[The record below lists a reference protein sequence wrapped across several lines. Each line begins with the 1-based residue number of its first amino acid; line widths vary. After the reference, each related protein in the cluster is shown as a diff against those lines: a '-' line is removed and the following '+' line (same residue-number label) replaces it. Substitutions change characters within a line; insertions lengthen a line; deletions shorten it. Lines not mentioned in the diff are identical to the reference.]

1 MTVDLLVISMISDP
15 PAALAKVKCCSILRH
30 CMCRFPLHVQVS
42 TACSGFHCMCRFPL
56 HVQVS
61 TSSMFCVSLAM
72 YNFCKAVLP
81 HEQLPRSSCKCDFI
95 SLITKV
101 RECCCNFLKY
111 ILCKAY
117 IYTNVFSCK
126 MMVILIR
133 KFHIYSLFYIRTCHF
148 IM

>member
-15 PAALAKVKCCSILRH
+15 PAALAKVKCCLILRH
-30 CMCRFPLHVQVS
+30 CMCRFPLHVQ
-42 TACSGFHCMCRFPL
+42 F
-56 HVQVS
+56 S
-61 TSSMFCVSLAM
+61 TSSMSCVSLAM

-101 RECCCNFLKY
+101 RECCCSFLKY

-126 MMVILIR
+126 MMVILIQ
-133 KFHIYSLFYIRTCHF
+133 KFIPFSIYVHSCIISLIQYSGFKLTL
-148 IM
+148 